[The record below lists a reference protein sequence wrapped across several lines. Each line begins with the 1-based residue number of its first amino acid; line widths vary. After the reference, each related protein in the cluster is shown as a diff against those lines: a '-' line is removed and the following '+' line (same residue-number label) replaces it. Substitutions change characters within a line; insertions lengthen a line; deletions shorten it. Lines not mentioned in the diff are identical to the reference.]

1 MNRTKVSL
9 TTKNNHYYAVVT
21 YYEDGKRKVKW
32 ISLHL
37 KTTASKKEVKA
48 RLQEIEAC
56 YEEQSSPYGDMLF
69 TKYLAGWVE
78 RRRGLVENSTWEGIQ
93 TYAHKH
99 IIPYFEPMALKL
111 KDILPSHIQE
121 YYNFK
126 YNDGRCDGKE
136 GGLSIESII
145 KHKSVLMTALDD
157 AVVDGLIAQNPAQ
170 YIKLPAKRTSQRKE
184 NFLTAKQAIEML
196 KLFEETPLYA
206 IVYTTLFYGLRKSEA
221 LGLKWSAI
229 DFANDTLTLENV
241 VVKNKTIEE
250 KTTMKTAASYHTYKL
265 ISDVKRVLLK
275 QRQWQHVN
283 RQKYGEDY
291 VESDFV
297 FTWEDGRCFRPDS
310 LYRSFQRVLKRNDFT
325 PMLRFHDLRHSTAS
339 MLYNR
344 GWDLK
349 DIQMWLRHADIKV
362 TADIYTHIEQN
373 FTEEIPNYLQNVFTP
388 TPKPRGKVIEFY
400 MDKE

>member
-1 MNRTKVSL
+1 M
-9 TTKNNHYYAVVT
+9 
-21 YYEDGKRKVKW
+21 
-32 ISLHL
+32 
-37 KTTASKKEVKA
+37 
-48 RLQEIEAC
+48 
-56 YEEQSSPYGDMLF
+56 
-69 TKYLAGWVE
+69 
-78 RRRGLVENSTWEGIQ
+78 
-93 TYAHKH
+93 
-99 IIPYFEPMALKL
+99 
-111 KDILPSHIQE
+111 
-121 YYNFK
+121 
-126 YNDGRCDGKE
+126 
-136 GGLSIESII
+136 
-145 KHKSVLMTALDD
+145 
-157 AVVDGLIAQNPAQ
+157 
-170 YIKLPAKRTSQRKE
+170 
-184 NFLTAKQAIEML
+184 
-196 KLFEETPLYA
+196 
-206 IVYTTLFYGLRKSEA
+206 
-221 LGLKWSAI
+221 
-229 DFANDTLTLENV
+229 
-241 VVKNKTIEE
+241 
-250 KTTMKTAASYHTYKL
+250 
-265 ISDVKRVLLK
+265 
-275 QRQWQHVN
+275 N